1 MMTKESATTMDRK
14 EFFKLVG
21 ISVGAIVLQ
30 QCLSGCNT
38 GGTDDPKP
46 TDETP
51 TENFSINVNDTNFT
65 ALRTAGGFV
74 RYKGIIVART
84 LQGAVIAVSQACT
97 HEGTAVTFVSS
108 NTTFVCPAHGSVF
121 TERGAVQTG
130 PATKPLK
137 AYKTSFDVSTGAI
150 EVIV

>member
-1 MMTKESATTMDRK
+1 MIAKENSTTMDRK

-46 TDETP
+46 VDETA
-51 TENFSINVNDTNFT
+51 TDDFSINVNDANFT

-74 RYKGIIVART
+74 RYKGIIIART

-97 HEGTAVTFVSS
+97 HEGTAVNYVSS
-108 NTTFVCPAHGSVF
+108 NSTFVCPNHGSVF

-130 PATKPLK
+130 PATKPLTS
-137 AYKTSFDVSTGAI
+137 YKTSFDASTGAI